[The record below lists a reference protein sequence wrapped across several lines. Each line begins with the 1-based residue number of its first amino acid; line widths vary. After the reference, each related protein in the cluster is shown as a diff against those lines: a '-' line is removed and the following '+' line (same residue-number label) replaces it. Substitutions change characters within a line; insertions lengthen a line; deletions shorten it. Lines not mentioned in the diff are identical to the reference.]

1 MAEGVFDFY
10 SFLMGGL
17 SAEPHEALPYEPLEF
32 PLETPNVGGLRSL
45 IFYSDFYTMS
55 SESPFNGKRQT
66 YRSSG
71 ERWRATLELA
81 KMTRRQAGLWEG
93 FLLNLQGGYQSFLF
107 GDVFHSTPLG
117 SALGTPRIKGA
128 GQLGRTIETDGWTA
142 NQWGALYSG
151 DNIQINGRLHK
162 VTRDINSDADGNAT
176 LEVFPSVSTPTPDD
190 LILPTSD
197 CKGIFTLASPIQMLS
212 QINITGIREGLT
224 FEIVEVI

>member
-10 SFLMGGL
+10 SFLMGGI
-17 SAEPHEALPYEPLEF
+17 SAEPQEALPYEPLEF
-32 PLETPNVGGLRSL
+32 PLDAPSVGGLRSL
-45 IFYSDFYTMS
+45 TFYADWYTMS

-81 KMTRRQAGLWEG
+81 KMSRRQAGLWEG

-107 GDVFHSTPLG
+107 GDVFHPTPQG
-117 SALGTPRIKGA
+117 SALGTPRINGA
-128 GQLGRTIETDGWTA
+128 DQLGRTIETDGWTA
-142 NQWGALYSG
+142 SEWGLLLAG
-151 DNIQINGRLHK
+151 DMIEINGRLHK
-162 VTRDINSDADGNAT
+162 VTRDVNSDASGNAT
-176 LEVFPSVSTPTPDD
+176 LDIFPSVTTSPPDNIYV
-190 LILPTSD
+190 LTSD
-197 CKGIFTLASPIQMLS
+197 CKGVFTLANPIMMLS